1 LFPLTAQRRSG
12 AAGRQCGGVGAGAA
26 ATIGGVSGPSMP
38 HRLDRSSPLPLWAQ
52 LADDL
57 VARLQAGQFGER
69 FPTEHE
75 LGAEY
80 GVSRHTVRD
89 AVRRLREDGLLSAE
103 RGRGTFVRP
112 GRIDQ
117 PLGAIYSLFR
127 EVEARGMQQTSRV
140 RALDVRTDDD
150 VCARLR
156 LPEGTDLVFLERL
169 RLADE
174 EPLALDRVWLQ
185 RPLGDPLIGADL
197 HHTGV
202 YDVLAAASGVR
213 LTGGRERIGAVV
225 PTGEERALLGTG
237 PDVAAL
243 TIERTGEL
251 DGEPVEWRTTLVR
264 GDRFAVTAEWT
275 ARHGYH
281 MEVTVPRV

>member
-1 LFPLTAQRRSG
+1 VT
-12 AAGRQCGGVGAGAA
+12 
-26 ATIGGVSGPSMP
+26 GPP
-38 HRLDRSSPLPLWAQ
+38 TPARLDRSSALPLWAQ

-57 VARLQAGQFGER
+57 VARLEGGDFGER

-103 RGRGTFVRP
+103 RGRGTFVQP

-117 PLGAIYSLFR
+117 PLGALYSLFR
-127 EVEARGMQQTSRV
+127 EVEARGMEQTSQVRV
-140 RALDVRTDDD
+140 LDVRTDDD
-150 VCARLR
+150 VAARLR
-156 LPEGTDLVFLERL
+156 LPQGAGFVFLERL
-169 RLADE
+169 RLADD

-185 RPLGDPLIGADL
+185 RPLGDPLVGADL

-213 LTGGRERIGAVV
+213 LTGGRERISAVI
-225 PTGEERALLGTG
+225 PTGEERSLLGTG
-237 PDVAAL
+237 PDIAAL
-243 TIERTGEL
+243 SIERTGEL

-275 ARHGYH
+275 TRRGYR
-281 MEVTVPRV
+281 MDVTVPRA

>member
-1 LFPLTAQRRSG
+1 MTES
-12 AAGRQCGGVGAGAA
+12 
-26 ATIGGVSGPSMP
+26 TTP

-57 VARLQAGQFGER
+57 VARLEAGDFGER
-69 FPTEHE
+69 FPTEHD

-117 PLGAIYSLFR
+117 PLGALYSLFR
-127 EVEARGMQQTSRV
+127 EVEARGMEQTSQVRV
-140 RALDVRTDDD
+140 LEVRVDDD
-150 VCARLR
+150 VVARLR
-156 LPEGTDLVFLERL
+156 LPAGTEFVFLERL
-169 RLADE
+169 RLADD
-174 EPLALDRVWLQ
+174 EPLALDRVWLV
-185 RPLGDPLIGADL
+185 RPVGDPLIGADL

-202 YDVLAAASGVR
+202 YDVLAASSGIR
-213 LTGGRERIGAVV
+213 LTGGRERISAVI
-225 PTGEERALLGTG
+225 PTGEERAVLGTG

-243 TIERTGEL
+243 AIERTGEL

-264 GDRFAVTAEWT
+264 GDRFTVTAEWT
-275 ARHGYH
+275 TRRGYR
-281 MEVTVPRV
+281 MDVTVPRM